1 MRRIAREWR
10 PAAVVAIAVIAAC
23 GRPAGE
29 ANTAA
34 GGAGSVGQE
43 VSAEAPARSAGTAT
57 ARHQTLPLALADG
70 RLLTQVAVPGAGTHW
85 FIIDTA
91 AGRSL
96 ISAALRRTLDVS
108 PDDVSLSSV
117 KGATGSS
124 IMEFV
129 RLPALR
135 VGDATHAK
143 PWVVVADIPDFRA
156 YGEREVNGILGV
168 DVLAQYDVAFD
179 VPAGVLRLYPRDGS
193 AEGQL
198 ASGARGVPFH
208 SSVADGFV
216 QFTALLHGDSVRA
229 LLDTG
234 AQIGALN
241 WAAAGLAG
249 VAADSDGVRRDARG
263 ALGMSGRR
271 IAAHRYTFER
281 LCIGERCLPPTELR
295 ILDLPA
301 FDAIGA
307 KGGPAVLIGA
317 DLLHDCALLL
327 SYSTRRLH
335 LCD

>member
-1 MRRIAREWR
+1 RRERDTQRHAYPKIDHCVLLRFSKIKPACSCRSCFSVRAAAAPGGDTRARPGRVPGCRPPTPTGWPTCIRCRLGSPLRGSSARSRPSGSARPRPARSRVPATLQSTCVQARPAPFRCGKQLPFAGNVGPMRRIAREWR

-96 ISAALRRTLDVS
+96 ISAAQRRTLDVS

-143 PWVVVADIPDFRA
+143 
-156 YGEREVNGILGV
+156 
-168 DVLAQYDVAFD
+168 
-179 VPAGVLRLYPRDGS
+179 
-193 AEGQL
+193 
-198 ASGARGVPFH
+198 
-208 SSVADGFV
+208 
-216 QFTALLHGDSVRA
+216 
-229 LLDTG
+229 
-234 AQIGALN
+234 
-241 WAAAGLAG
+241 
-249 VAADSDGVRRDARG
+249 
-263 ALGMSGRR
+263 
-271 IAAHRYTFER
+271 
-281 LCIGERCLPPTELR
+281 
-295 ILDLPA
+295 
-301 FDAIGA
+301 
-307 KGGPAVLIGA
+307 
-317 DLLHDCALLL
+317 
-327 SYSTRRLH
+327 
-335 LCD
+335 